1 MDMNKIKTIIITCL
15 LFSTV
20 SSINAQLPGKYWVKF
35 KDKNF
40 SPYSVG
46 IPSAYLSARS
56 IARRTNQ
63 GIAIDIT
70 DIPVNQTYINQV
82 NATGAQV
89 FECSKWINAAIVI
102 ITNTVQLTAI
112 NSLTC
117 VLNSSPVGRYI
128 KTKTDEEVVVDI
140 NNQSIKKTA
149 NVTSYNY
156 GPSYT
161 QVSQIGADCM
171 HDLGYR
177 GQGMVIAVIDAG
189 FDQADVNP
197 VFDSLRN
204 EGRILG
210 TRDYVQG
217 NTSVYEDYLHGAN
230 CLSLMAGNSP
240 GNLIGTGPKASYW
253 LLRSEEAAT
262 EKIIEECNWVV
273 AAEFADSV
281 GADITTT
288 SLGYT
293 TFDLASQNHVY
304 ADLNGRTAV
313 ASIAATMA
321 VRKGI
326 FVLNAA
332 GNEGGCGT
340 PGPTCWN
347 FVGVPADADSIC
359 TVGAVNGSGV
369 HANFSSVGPTA
380 DGRIKPD
387 LSSMGQ
393 GSYVCNPGYAFS
405 SGNGTSYATP
415 ILAGAV
421 ACLWQAH
428 PNRTNMAILNALK
441 ATATQSLT
449 PDNSYGWGIPNICLA
464 HNYLNNMTG
473 IEEHRSNNSIKLFP
487 NPAYQQISFTVN
499 QKPETVLLTDVLGNV
514 IDFTLIEKESNQYE
528 LNFNSSIAKGIYFI
542 SVKTFEG
549 LINSKFI
556 KE

>member
-1 MDMNKIKTIIITCL
+1 MNKIKTIIFACL
-15 LFSTV
+15 LL
-20 SSINAQLPGKYWVKF
+20 SITNELLAQFPGKYWVKF

-46 IPSAYLSARS
+46 IPNSYLSARS
-56 IARRTNQ
+56 IARRANQ
-63 GIAIDIT
+63 GIGTDIT

-89 FECSKWINAAIVI
+89 FQRSKWMNAAVVI
-102 ITNTVQLTAI
+102 INNASQLSAI

-117 VLNSSPVGRYI
+117 VLSSAPVGKYI
-128 KTKTDEEVVVDI
+128 RTKSEEELSVNAVTPSF
-140 NNQSIKKTA
+140 NKQSS
-149 NVTSYNY
+149 VTSYSY
-156 GPSYT
+156 GPSFT
-161 QVSQIGADCM
+161 QVNQIGADCM
-171 HDLGYR
+171 HELGFR
-177 GQGMVIAVIDAG
+177 GQGIVIAVIDAG
-189 FDQADVNP
+189 FENVNTNP

-204 EGRILG
+204 EGRLLG

-217 NTSVYEDYLHGAN
+217 NTSVNEDYLHGAN
-230 CLSLMAGNSP
+230 CLSLIAGNTP
-240 GNLIGTGPKASYW
+240 GQLIGTAPKAGYW
-253 LLRSEEAAT
+253 LIRSEDAAT
-262 EKIIEECNWVV
+262 EKIIEENNWVV

-293 TFDLASQNHVY
+293 TFDNPSQNHVY

-321 VRKGI
+321 ARKGM

-332 GNEGGCGT
+332 GNEGGGA
-340 PGPTCWN
+340 WN
-347 FVGVPADADSIC
+347 YIGVPADADSIC

-369 HANFSSVGPTA
+369 HANFSSVGPTS

-393 GSYVCNPGYAFS
+393 GSYVCNANGLFS

-428 PNRTNMAILNALK
+428 PNRTNMAILHALK
-441 ATATQSLT
+441 VTASQST
-449 PDNSYGWGIPNICLA
+449 NPDNIYGWGIPNICDA
-464 HNYLNNMTG
+464 HNYLNLHNDVG
-473 IEEHRSNNSIKLFP
+473 QQESDINSSVVIFP
-487 NPAYQQISFTVN
+487 NPAHNQVN
-499 QKPETVLLTDVLGNV
+499 FSLKKKIEKVKLMDVLGNDIAFSLTEKQSNTFELV
-514 IDFTLIEKESNQYE
+514 FTNEMAN
-528 LNFNSSIAKGIYFI
+528 GVYFI
-542 SVKTFEG
+542 SIKTTEG
-549 LINSKFI
+549 VINSKFV

>member
-1 MDMNKIKTIIITCL
+1 MNKIKTIIFACL
-15 LFSTV
+15 LL
-20 SSINAQLPGKYWVKF
+20 SITNELLAQFPGKYWVKF

-46 IPSAYLSARS
+46 IPSSYLSARS
-56 IARRTNQ
+56 IARRANQ
-63 GIAIDIT
+63 GIGTDIT

-89 FECSKWINAAIVI
+89 FQRSKWMNAAVVI
-102 ITNTVQLTAI
+102 INNASQLSAI

-117 VLNSSPVGRYI
+117 VLSSAPVGKYI
-128 KTKTDEEVVVDI
+128 KTKSEEELSVNAI
-140 NNQSIKKTA
+140 TPSFYKQSS
-149 NVTSYNY
+149 VSSYSY
-156 GPSYT
+156 GPSFT
-161 QVSQIGADCM
+161 QVNQIGADCM
-171 HDLGYR
+171 HELGFR
-177 GQGMVIAVIDAG
+177 GQGIVIAVIDAG
-189 FDQADVNP
+189 FENVNTNP

-204 EGRILG
+204 EGRLLG

-217 NTSVYEDYLHGAN
+217 NTSVNEDYLHGAN
-230 CLSLMAGNSP
+230 CLSLIAGNTP
-240 GNLIGTGPKASYW
+240 GQLIGTAPKAGYW
-253 LLRSEEAAT
+253 LIRSEDAAT
-262 EKIIEECNWVV
+262 EKIIEENNWVV

-293 TFDLASQNHVY
+293 TFDNPSQNHVY

-313 ASIAATMA
+313 ASIASTMA
-321 VRKGI
+321 ARKGI

-332 GNEGGCGT
+332 GNEGGGS
-340 PGPTCWN
+340 WN
-347 FVGVPADADSIC
+347 YIGVPADADSIC

-369 HANFSSVGPTA
+369 HANFSSVGPTS

-393 GSYVCNPGYAFS
+393 GSYVCNANGFFS

-428 PNRTNMAILNALK
+428 PNRTNMAILHALK
-441 ATATQSLT
+441 VTASQST
-449 PDNSYGWGIPNICLA
+449 NPDNIYGWGIPNICDA
-464 HNYLNNMTG
+464 HNYLNLHNDVG
-473 IEEHRSNNSIKLFP
+473 LQESDINSSVVIFP
-487 NPAYQQISFTVN
+487 NPAHNQINFSMK
-499 QKPETVLLTDVLGNV
+499 QKIEQVKLIDVLGNAIAFSV
-514 IDFTLIEKESNQYE
+514 IEKQPNTFE
-528 LNFNSSIAKGIYFI
+528 LVFTNEMANGVYFI
-542 SVKTFEG
+542 SIKTTEG
-549 LINSKFI
+549 VINSKFV

>member
-1 MDMNKIKTIIITCL
+1 MLLMDLNKLKTIVLTCL
-15 LFSTV
+15 LFSIV
-20 SSINAQLPGKYWVKF
+20 NELSAQIPGKYWVRF

-63 GIAIDIT
+63 GIGIDMT
-70 DIPVNQTYINQV
+70 DIPVNQTYIDQV

-89 FECSKWINAAIVI
+89 FQRSKWMNSTIVI

-117 VLNSSPVGRYI
+117 VLNSAPVGRYI
-128 KTKTDEEVVVDI
+128 KTKSDEEVSLNAIVP
-140 NNQSIKKTA
+140 SLKKQA
-149 NVTSYNY
+149 AVTSYSY
-156 GPSYT
+156 GPSFT
-161 QVSQIGADCM
+161 QANQIGADCM
-171 HDLGYR
+171 HEFGYR
-177 GQGMVIAVIDAG
+177 GQNMVIAVIDAG
-189 FDQADVNP
+189 YYQADTNP
-197 VFDSLRN
+197 VFDSLRT

-230 CLSLMAGNSP
+230 CLSLMAGNTP
-240 GNLIGTGPKASYW
+240 GQLIGTAPKASYW

-262 EKIIEECNWVV
+262 EKIIEECNWII

-281 GADITTT
+281 GADITST

-293 TFDLASQNHVY
+293 TFDITSQNHVY
-304 ADLNGRTAV
+304 ADLNGGTSV

-321 VRKGI
+321 ARKGI

-332 GNEGGCGT
+332 GNDGGNSWGYI
-340 PGPTCWN
+340 
-347 FVGVPADADSIC
+347 GVPADADSIC
-359 TVGAVNGSGV
+359 TVGAVKANGT
-369 HANFSSVGPTA
+369 HASFSSVGPTS

-387 LSSMGQ
+387 LSSLGE
-393 GSYVCNPGYAFS
+393 GAYVCSPGFS
-405 SGNGTSYATP
+405 FSYGNGTSYATP

-428 PNRTNMAILNALK
+428 PNRNNMAILNALK
-441 ATATQSLT
+441 ATATQSAN
-449 PDNSYGWGIPNICLA
+449 PDNIYGWGIPDMCAA
-464 HNYLNNMTG
+464 HNYLNLYNG
-473 IEEHRSNNSIKLFP
+473 IEEKFKLNSIKLFP
-487 NPAYQQISFTVN
+487 NPAHNKISFTLN
-499 QKPETVLLTDVLGNV
+499 QKPQSVLVTDVLGDV
-514 IDFTLIEKESNQYE
+514 IDFLLTEKDSNYFE
-528 LNFNSSIAKGIYFI
+528 MDLNNTMANGVYFI
-542 SVKTFEG
+542 SIKTSEG
-549 LINSKFI
+549 TLNSKFI